1 MTEYFFEMINKG
13 DFLLYIDGKEIFIE
27 RKFGGFVF
35 TSNMF
40 IDKKLVL
47 TSKLTQ
53 VLFYR
58 KLKITFSDLNPEI
71 KLVNNNTFSISK
83 KTISYKSKALNFNP
97 NYSFYSNGNLI
108 LECYMPKIFSSKKQ
122 YRLLVYDVN
131 ENIIQYIL
139 CFFIIFS
146 LDDIAIE

>member
-47 TSKLTQ
+47 TSKLKQ

-58 KLKITFSDLNPEI
+58 KLKITFSEPDLGINLINNHTFNINKEI
-71 KLVNNNTFSISK
+71 
-83 KTISYKSKALNFNP
+83 ISYKSKALNFNP

-108 LECYMPKIFSSKKQ
+108 LECYTPKIFSSKKQ
-122 YRLLVYDVN
+122 YKLVIYDEN
-131 ENIIQYIL
+131 ENLIHYIL

>member
-13 DFLLYIDGKEIFIE
+13 DFLLYMDGKEIFIK

-53 VLFYR
+53 ILFYR
-58 KLKITFSDLNPEI
+58 KLKITFSESNLGINLI
-71 KLVNNNTFSISK
+71 NNHTFNINK
-83 KTISYKSKALNFNP
+83 ETISYKSKALNFNP

-108 LECYMPKIFSSKKQ
+108 LECYMPKVFSSKKQ
-122 YRLLVYDVN
+122 YKLLIYNEN